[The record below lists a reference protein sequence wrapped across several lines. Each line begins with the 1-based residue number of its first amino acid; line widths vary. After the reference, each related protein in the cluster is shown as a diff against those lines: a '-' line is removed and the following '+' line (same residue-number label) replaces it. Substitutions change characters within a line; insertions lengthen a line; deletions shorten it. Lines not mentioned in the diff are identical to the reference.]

1 VAFLKLSLISLKFLV
16 RNPAREFPQRS
27 TLEAPLPEKRAIG
40 QQKAGPLV
48 ERNPVEI
55 VHLGKLPDDY

>member
-1 VAFLKLSLISLKFLV
+1 V